1 MPCYLSSRE
10 KKTEAL
16 WDTGS
21 QVCIIDEEWNAKYA
35 PEVTL
40 RNISEATEAPDSL
53 RLVAANGANMP
64 YSGWVELTFK
74 LASPVTN
81 EEELNIPVLVL
92 KDQELPRP
100 IIRYNVIE
108 QIMRR
113 SETSGSLD
121 VTNACL
127 YRTVRS
133 AFPSIKKK
141 SVHTFINL
149 VTTEGLS
156 EYVVRSR
163 KEPVNI
169 RKHAVMQIQCLVR
182 VPHVK
187 RDLRCYCLSHTLT
200 LYPDGLELFDALLI
214 LEKGAR
220 PIVTIS
226 VQNGTDHDITLSGR
240 TELGTLQP
248 VKSVLPISNAQCE
261 ATASVTQVLPGT
273 TEGDGN
279 TDRWDPPVDVSH
291 LTPPQQQQVKRMLR
305 EECHAFSK
313 SDDDIG
319 CVPGLQLS
327 ILLNNNT
334 PVARIYT
341 SVPKPLYQEMKDYL
355 HDLIAQGWVAKS
367 HSPYS
372 SPIVCVRKKNGSLR
386 LCIDYRDLN
395 SKTIPDRQPI
405 PRVQDILDGLG
416 GNAWFSL
423 LDQGKAYHQGFM
435 SLESRY
441 LTAFTTPW
449 GLHEWIRIPFGLM
462 NAPAAFQ
469 WFMEESLEG
478 IRDKIC
484 IPYLDDI
491 LVFTESFDEQLE
503 AVKKVLQRLQS
514 HGVKLKARKCELF
527 KKEVRYLGRIV
538 SAEGSRIDPSDTVAV
553 TALKQ

>member
-1 MPCYLSSRE
+1 MPCYLLSTE

-21 QVCIIDEEWNAKYA
+21 QVCIIDEEWKAKYA

-40 RNISEATEAPDSL
+40 RNIPEATEAPDSL

-81 EEELNIPVLVL
+81 EKELHIPVLVL

-100 IIRYNVIE
+100 IIGYNVIE

-113 SETSGSLD
+113 NETSGSLD

-141 SVHTFINL
+141 IVHTFINL
-149 VTTEGLS
+149 VTTEGFS
-156 EYVVRSR
+156 EYVVRTR

-169 RKHAVMQIQCLVR
+169 QKHTVVQIQCLVK

-187 RDLRCYCLSHTLT
+187 QDTVLLFEPHVNSM
-200 LYPDGLELFDALLI
+200 YPDGLELFDTLLI
-214 LEKGAR
+214 LEKGTR
-220 PIVTIS
+220 PIITIS

-248 VKSVLPISNAQCE
+248 VKSVLPISNSQCE

-327 ILLNNNT
+327 ILLNDNT
-334 PVARIYT
+334 PVARTYT

-372 SPIVCVRKKNGSLR
+372 SSIVCVRSLR

-435 SLESRY
+435 SPESRH

-449 GLHEWIRIPFGLM
+449 GLYEWIRIPFGLM

-469 WFMEESLEG
+469 RFMEESLEG

-491 LVFTESFDEQLE
+491 LVFTESFDEQME
-503 AVKKVLQRLQS
+503 VVKKVMQRLQS
-514 HGVKLKARKCELF
+514 HGVKLKPRKCELF
-527 KKEVRYLGRIV
+527 EEGGAISGENCV
-538 SAEGSRIDPSDTVAV
+538 S
-553 TALKQ
+553 